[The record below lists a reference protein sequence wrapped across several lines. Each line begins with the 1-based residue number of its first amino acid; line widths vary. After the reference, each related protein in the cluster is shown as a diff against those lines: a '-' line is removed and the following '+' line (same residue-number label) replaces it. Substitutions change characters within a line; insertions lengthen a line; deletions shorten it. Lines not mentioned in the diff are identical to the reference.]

1 MGLVVD
7 GGRLIV
13 EPRPR
18 PRYTL
23 DELLAQCDPSA
34 ELAQEEREWLDTEPV
49 GREPL
54 KLSVARFTS
63 SRSIRPTAM
72 SKGAARAV
80 LVVSPGAFNRL
91 TKVPIV
97 LLITRGGGFART
109 TGFAVSP
116 TGTGTRTTGVIRCNQ
131 PRALDLGARRL
142 ESVPEAI
149 IDEVLAKLAPFFG

>member
-7 GGRLIV
+7 GVRLIV

-54 KLSVARFTS
+54 KWSVARFTS
-63 SRSIRPTAM
+63 SRSIRPMAI
-72 SKGAARAV
+72 SKGAV
-80 LVVSPGAFNRL
+80 GQC
-91 TKVPIV
+91 
-97 LLITRGGGFART
+97 LLYRRT
-109 TGFAVSP
+109 PSIG
-116 TGTGTRTTGVIRCNQ
+116 
-131 PRALDLGARRL
+131 
-142 ESVPEAI
+142 
-149 IDEVLAKLAPFFG
+149 